1 MNCEIQRLAKNIRY
15 RILIINGE
23 QYILDMERSFW
34 KIIFPFLFWLVPS
47 QIFKVE
53 DKAIVEQLKTA
64 KKEKAESSLIIS
76 LGGGAYALG
85 ILLTPLMGY
94 FEIPSSPMVNIMLLI
109 PVLITVA
116 LLYFSISYKRKKKL
130 ENVIKLERLPQYVLW
145 IRPSSIKLVFK
156 FLVAYIFLLGF
167 VLLSFLL
174 YIQTGNVMVIIITSG
189 LLFLLLLA
197 SRVTVDEGYT
207 TIKFKDYKKFRFS
220 E

>member
-1 MNCEIQRLAKNIRY
+1 MNCEVQRLAKNIRY

-34 KIIFPFLFWLVPS
+34 KIIFPLLFWLAPS
-47 QIFKVE
+47 PVFKVE
-53 DKAIVEQLKTA
+53 DHAIVEQLKTE
-64 KKEKAESSLIIS
+64 KKEKAESSLVIS
-76 LGGGAYALG
+76 LGGGGYAIG
-85 ILLTPLMGY
+85 ILLTPLMDY

-109 PVLITVA
+109 PVLITIA

-145 IRPSSIKLVFK
+145 IRLSSMKLIFK
-156 FLVAYIFLLGF
+156 FLAAYIFLLGF

-174 YIQTGNVMVIIITSG
+174 YIQTGNVMVLITTSG

-197 SRVTVDEGYT
+197 SRVTVDEGHT
-207 TIKFKDYKKFRFS
+207 SVRFKGYKKVV
-220 E
+220 